1 MELLILTRLAI
12 ACVTAVFGNAFS
24 KWFLNT
30 KAGAWL
36 QLKVN
41 TLMAFLADR
50 YNIEIAKK
58 EAKWR
63 ADYPMLAKRIDAIE
77 EQLEEKDQFWSEE
90 KIKALDKSISK
101 ITGGQP

>member
-12 ACVTAVFGNAFS
+12 ACFTAVFGNAFS

-77 EQLEEKDQFWSEE
+77 EELEEKDQFWSEE

-101 ITGGQP
+101 FTKGQP

>member
-1 MELLILTRLAI
+1 MELLIITRLAI
-12 ACVTAVFGNAFS
+12 ACFTAVFGNAFS

-63 ADYPMLAKRIDAIE
+63 ADYPMLAKRIDK
-77 EQLEEKDQFWSEE
+77 LEAQVYK
-90 KIKALDKSISK
+90 K
-101 ITGGQP
+101 

>member
-30 KAGAWL
+30 KVGSWF

-41 TLMAFLADR
+41 NLIQFLAER

-63 ADYPMLAKRIDAIE
+63 ADYPMLAKRIDSIE
-77 EQLEEKDQFWSEE
+77 EQLEEQDQFWSDE

-101 ITGGQP
+101 FTKGQP

>member
-30 KAGAWL
+30 KVGAWF
-36 QLKVN
+36 QLKIN
-41 TLMAFLADR
+41 KLMSFLADR
-50 YNIEIAKK
+50 YNIEVAKK

-63 ADYPMLAKRIDAIE
+63 SDYPMLAERIDKIE
-77 EQLEEKDQFWSEE
+77 AKV
-90 KIKALDKSISK
+90 DKK
-101 ITGGQP
+101 

>member
-12 ACVTAVFGNAFS
+12 ACFTAVFGNAFS

-36 QLKVN
+36 QVKVN

-63 ADYPMLAKRIDAIE
+63 ADYPMLAKRIDSIE
-77 EQLEEKDQFWSEE
+77 EKLEEQDQFWSDE
-90 KIKALDKSISK
+90 KIKALDKSISRIAK
-101 ITGGQP
+101 GQP

>member
-30 KAGAWL
+30 KVGSWF
-36 QLKVN
+36 QLKIN
-41 TLMAFLADR
+41 KLMEFLANR

-63 ADYPMLAKRIDAIE
+63 SDYPMLGERID
-77 EQLEEKDQFWSEE
+77 
-90 KIKALDKSISK
+90 
-101 ITGGQP
+101 

>member
-30 KAGAWL
+30 KVGGWF
-36 QLKVN
+36 QRKIN
-41 TLMAFLADR
+41 SLMEFLANR
-50 YNIEIAKK
+50 YDIEIAKK

-63 ADYPMLAKRIDAIE
+63 ADYPMLAKRIDNIE
-77 EQLEEKDQFWSEE
+77 SKLEGYEDWK
-90 KIKALDKSISK
+90 KVLDE
-101 ITGGQP
+101 